1 VLRDGRWA
9 TVDDPKGVSSNLQS
23 INDAGTLLGTYNDAA
38 GATHGFILSPEE

>member
-1 VLRDGRWA
+1 VVRDGKFT

-38 GATHGFILSPEE
+38 GATHGFILNP